1 MPENSATSR
10 VPQPAAPPESFLVKE
25 TRFFDRSL
33 GLGSRIAILI
43 AAVLLLPAFFF
54 PLYTMTLYSNQFP
67 DGLNLYIYAGT
78 LQGGQSATRDD
89 LREINSLNHYIG
101 MHPLQEADFTEF
113 QWIPLMLGF
122 FIILSLRSVV
132 IGKMAALV
140 DTLVLFGW
148 FGLFALWHFYNRLY
162 TYGHNLDPTAAV
174 KVKPFTPPLFGSQQM
189 ANFTVF
195 NYPAA
200 GTYVM
205 AGFVVLLAI
214 AIWLSARQK
223 QVLVRS

>member
-1 MPENSATSR
+1 MASTSFPSSALK
-10 VPQPAAPPESFLVKE
+10 PDSFLIKE
-25 TRFFDRSL
+25 TRFFDRPL
-33 GLGSRIAILI
+33 GLGSRIVILI

-67 DGLNLYIYAGT
+67 DGLNLYIHAGT
-78 LQGGQSATRDD
+78 LRGGQSAARDD
-89 LREINSLNHYIG
+89 LKEINSLNHYIG

-132 IGKMAALV
+132 IGKMSSVV

-148 FGLFALWHFYNRLY
+148 FGLFALWHFYTRLY
-162 TYGHNLDPTAAV
+162 TYGHNLDPTAPV

-195 NYPAA
+195 NYPAL
-200 GTYVM
+200 GSYVM
-205 AGFVVLLAI
+205 AGFVILLTLAI
-214 AIWLSARQK
+214 VMSVRQEQK
-223 QVLVRS
+223 A

>member
-1 MPENSATSR
+1 MSGQTAVLTA
-10 VPQPAAPPESFLVKE
+10 VGPAVESFLVKE
-25 TRFFDRSL
+25 ARFFDRPL
-33 GLGSRIAILI
+33 GLGSRISIL
-43 AAVLLLPAFFF
+43 AATVLLLPAFFF

-67 DGLNLYIYAGT
+67 DGLNLYIHAGT
-78 LQGGQSATRDD
+78 LKGGQSAARDD

-122 FIILSLRSVV
+122 FVILSLRSVV
-132 IGKMAALV
+132 VGKMSALV

-148 FGLFALWHFYNRLY
+148 FGMFALWHFYDRLY

-174 KVKPFTPPLFGSQQM
+174 KVKPFTPPMFGSQQM

-195 NYPAA
+195 NYPGI
-200 GTYVM
+200 GTYAMV
-205 AGFVVLLAI
+205 GFAILLAL
-214 AIWLSARQK
+214 AILLSARQK
-223 QVLVRS
+223 RAFGPS

>member
-1 MPENSATSR
+1 MMASTSFPSSALK
-10 VPQPAAPPESFLVKE
+10 PDSFLIKE
-25 TRFFDRSL
+25 TRFFDRPL
-33 GLGSRIAILI
+33 GLGSRIVILI

-67 DGLNLYIYAGT
+67 DGLNLYIHAGT
-78 LQGGQSATRDD
+78 LRGGQSAARDD
-89 LREINSLNHYIG
+89 LKEINSLNHYIG

-132 IGKMAALV
+132 IGKMSSVV

-148 FGLFALWHFYNRLY
+148 FGLFALWHFYTRLY
-162 TYGHNLDPTAAV
+162 TYGHNLDPTAPV

-195 NYPAA
+195 NYPAL
-200 GTYVM
+200 GSYVM
-205 AGFVVLLAI
+205 AGFVILLTLAI
-214 AIWLSARQK
+214 VMSVRQEQK
-223 QVLVRS
+223 A

>member
-1 MPENSATSR
+1 MMASTSFPSSALK
-10 VPQPAAPPESFLVKE
+10 PDSFLIKE
-25 TRFFDRSL
+25 TRFFDRPL
-33 GLGSRIAILI
+33 GLGSRIVILI

-67 DGLNLYIYAGT
+67 DGLNLYIHAGT
-78 LQGGQSATRDD
+78 LRGGQSAARDD
-89 LREINSLNHYIG
+89 LKEINSLNHYIG

-132 IGKMAALV
+132 IGKMSSVV

-162 TYGHNLDPTAAV
+162 TYGHNLDPTAPV

-195 NYPAA
+195 NYPAL
-200 GTYVM
+200 GSYVM
-205 AGFVVLLAI
+205 AGFVILLTLAI
-214 AIWLSARQK
+214 VMSVRQEQK
-223 QVLVRS
+223 A

>member
-1 MPENSATSR
+1 MSGQTAVLTA
-10 VPQPAAPPESFLVKE
+10 VGPAVESFLVKE
-25 TRFFDRSL
+25 ARFFDRPL
-33 GLGSRIAILI
+33 GLGSRISIL
-43 AAVLLLPAFFF
+43 AATVLLLPAFFF

-67 DGLNLYIYAGT
+67 DGLNLYIHAGT
-78 LQGGQSATRDD
+78 LKGGQSAARDD

-122 FIILSLRSVV
+122 FVILSLRSVV
-132 IGKMAALV
+132 VGKMSALV

-148 FGLFALWHFYNRLY
+148 FGLFALWHFYDRLY

-174 KVKPFTPPLFGSQQM
+174 RVKPFTPPVFGSQQI

-195 NYPAA
+195 NYPSA
-200 GTYVM
+200 GTYLM
-205 AGFVVLLAI
+205 LGFVLLSGL
-214 AIWLSARQK
+214 AIWLAAQPK
-223 QVLVRS
+223 QNA